1 MKLATIVCG
10 SATVAA
16 RVEDDSVIELDAID
30 LGALLQRPDWRTAAM
45 SSAGR
50 AHQPDQVRFAPL
62 VVAPRKILCVGLNY
76 LDHIRET
83 KLDEPAY
90 PALFTKFAATLSGA
104 NDDILLPSCSDMVD
118 WEAELAFVVG
128 KRARHVSE
136 EDALDHIAGF
146 TVLNDVSVR
155 DWQRRTSQWD
165 QGKNFESTTPIGPVL
180 VTPESC
186 GDAADLRISCSVDD
200 VVVQDSRTSQL
211 LFTPAAL
218 LSYVSTFTTLEP
230 GDVISTGTPG
240 GVGGS
245 MTPPVFL
252 RAGQVLETTVEGLGT
267 CRNLCLTTR

>member
-1 MKLATIVCG
+1 MKLATIVSG

-30 LGALLQRPDWRTAAM
+30 LGALLQRADWRAAAT

-50 AHQPDQVRFAPL
+50 VHQPGQVRFAPL
-62 VVAPRKILCVGLNY
+62 VIAPSKILCVGLNY

-90 PALFTKFAATLSGA
+90 PTLFTKFAATLSGA

-128 KRARHVSE
+128 RRARHVSE

-180 VTPESC
+180 VTPEDC

-218 LSYVSTFTTLEP
+218 LNYVSTFTTLEP

-245 MTPPVFL
+245 RTPPVFL
-252 RAGQVLETTVEGLGT
+252 RAGQVLETTVEGVGT
-267 CRNLCLTTR
+267 CRNLCVAAS